1 MYIINSHF
9 LRACIFSEE
18 YHHLIIDSAEKK
30 EEVTELLKAMF
41 PGLGQK
47 VKLHKEQLPLFEK
60 HNVESQLKAALKRK
74 VWLRSGGYI
83 AIDKIEALTGI
94 DVNTAKYTGGK
105 SLEHTIFTTNLEAA
119 TEIVR
124 QIRLRDIGGII
135 VIDFIDLKEEK
146 HRDKLFDVLQEAIN
160 NDRAKS
166 RLTEISKLGLVEMT
180 RKNISEGIERYFY
193 EVCPVCSTGRILS
206 KHRAGIEV
214 YRRMKNLVQTHN
226 SKAFVFKVAPDTAEV
241 LEREGWL
248 KYLMKSTNK
257 TIRIDA
263 TPGFGRDESVLHKE
277 GNISEIDDING
288 L

>member
-1 MYIINSHF
+1 M
-9 LRACIFSEE
+9 
-18 YHHLIIDSAEKK
+18 
-30 EEVTELLKAMF
+30 
-41 PGLGQK
+41 
-47 VKLHKEQLPLFEK
+47 
-60 HNVESQLKAALKRK
+60 
-74 VWLRSGGYI
+74 WLRSGGYI

-105 SLEHTIFTTNLEAA
+105 NLEHTIFTTNLEAA

-135 VIDFIDLKEEK
+135 VIDFIDLKEEN
-146 HRDKLFDVLQEAIN
+146 HRDKLFEVLQEAIE

-193 EVCPVCSTGRILS
+193 EVCPICSTGRILS

-214 YRRMKNLVQTHN
+214 YRRMKNLVQNHN
-226 SKAFVFKVAPDTAEV
+226 AQAFVFKVAPDTAEV

-248 KYLMKSTNK
+248 THLMESTQK
-257 TIRIDA
+257 TVRIEL
-263 TPGFGRDESVLHKE
+263 TPGFGRDESVLYKE
-277 GNISEIDDING
+277 GNISEIENING